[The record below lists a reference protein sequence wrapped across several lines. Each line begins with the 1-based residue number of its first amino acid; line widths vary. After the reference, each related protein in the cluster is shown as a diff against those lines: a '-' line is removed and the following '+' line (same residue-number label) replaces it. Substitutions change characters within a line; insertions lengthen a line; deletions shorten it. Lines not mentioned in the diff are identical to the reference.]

1 MPLRRV
7 TIRRCVNSRYL
18 YLYLCHLNDVDGGG
32 GGGAGG
38 GGGGD
43 DDDVELVSE
52 CYLLVPV

>member
-18 YLYLCHLNDVDGGG
+18 YLYLCHLNDVDG
-32 GGGAGG
+32 AGG

>member
-1 MPLRRV
+1 MRRV